1 MKKKLAHAFA
11 WLALTGGLAGS
22 LALGCGGSATS
33 NPTPLCA
40 IGDSRECSCPGIE
53 AGTQICSADGWSEC
67 SCMSTGPADA
77 GSDAAAVCGDNV
89 CQSPENCVTCPADC
103 GTCPACSA
111 SPSCTGASSVPS
123 APTALPTFDNTDPS
137 NASQT
142 MYTSG
147 VGFGETP
154 LQTGCSDPL
163 LKMRVSQIQ
172 VHKNGAPGDDLE
184 LFCLVQADDGQSSQL
199 MLTPDYMN
207 LADGAPAI
215 LLSPSAGT
223 FWGQA
228 VNGVKLSQ
236 FNITVTYTC
245 YMVTTP
251 TALQSALGAI
261 AGVAG
266 AGAAIPGN
274 PYGWAFGVG
283 GAAAAAAAA
292 AVAVGSGASP
302 LLSVQQTIDSTALLK
317 LTNGYT
323 WAIEESGS
331 TKVDGDCD
339 LFESCDWDWEL
350 DIEAWGCAAP
360 TGQTPQQ

>member
-1 MKKKLAHAFA
+1 MKKLAHAFA
-11 WLALTGGLAGS
+11 WLALTGVLAGG
-22 LALGCGGSATS
+22 AAVGCGASGTTAVPS
-33 NPTPLCA
+33 CA
-40 IGDSRECSCPGIE
+40 VGDLRSCSCGSLE
-53 AGTQICSADGWSEC
+53 AGTQTCSVDGWSTC
-67 SCMSTGPADA
+67 ACTATMPDA
-77 GSDAAAVCGDNV
+77 GSDAAAVCGDNT
-89 CQSPENCVTCPADC
+89 CETGENCVNCPADC

-123 APTALPTFDNTDPS
+123 DAMALTSFN
-137 NASQT
+137 NAGQS

-154 LQTGCSDPL
+154 AQTGCSDPL
-163 LKMRVSQIQ
+163 LKMRLSQIQ
-172 VHKNGAPGDDLE
+172 VHKNGAPGSSLE
-184 LFCLVQADDGQSSQL
+184 MFCLVQADDGQSSQL

-207 LADGAPAI
+207 LSDGNPAI
-215 LLSPSAGT
+215 TLSPSAGT

-236 FNITVTYTC
+236 FNITVTYQC
-245 YMVTTP
+245 YLVTTP
-251 TALQSALGAI
+251 GALQNALNAI

-274 PYGWAFGVG
+274 PYGWAFGLG

-292 AVAVGSGASP
+292 ATAVGSGASP
-302 LLSVQQTIDSTALLK
+302 LFGVQQTIDSSALLK

-323 WAIEESGS
+323 WAVEQSGS

-360 TGQTPQQ
+360 SGQTPQQ